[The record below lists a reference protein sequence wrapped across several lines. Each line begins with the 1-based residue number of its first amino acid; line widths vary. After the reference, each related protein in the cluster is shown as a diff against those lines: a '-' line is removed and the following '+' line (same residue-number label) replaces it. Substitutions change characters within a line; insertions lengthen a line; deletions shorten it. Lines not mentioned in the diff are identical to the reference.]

1 MTKGTSNRI
10 ESITTDLY
18 DDCFI
23 QELENRLETDPLFPG
38 GLVELIDETICTH
51 GCGTNTCAPNE
62 CGTNYCNTNECRP
75 NACVTNGSFPP
86 PPPVEGFKP
95 IA

>member
-38 GLVELIDETICTH
+38 GLVELID
-51 GCGTNTCAPNE
+51 
-62 CGTNYCNTNECRP
+62 
-75 NACVTNGSFPP
+75 
-86 PPPVEGFKP
+86 
-95 IA
+95 